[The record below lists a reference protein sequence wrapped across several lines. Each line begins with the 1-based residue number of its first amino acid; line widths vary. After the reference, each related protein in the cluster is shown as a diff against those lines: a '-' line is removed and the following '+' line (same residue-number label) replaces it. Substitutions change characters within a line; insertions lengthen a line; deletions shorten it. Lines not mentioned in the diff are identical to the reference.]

1 VFDEALQHFS
11 EAELLH
17 ANRAVLLEEAGRF
30 EDAAASYLRC
40 VEINEKNDQ
49 AALSHA
55 VLLEELGRLDEA
67 MAAYARCLEIN
78 PANEE
83 ALRHLT
89 RLHEQN
95 GDSQAV
101 IRHLSAWRRSNG

>member
-1 VFDEALQHFS
+1 M
-11 EAELLH
+11 
-17 ANRAVLLEEAGRF
+17 GRL

-49 AALSHA
+49 AAFEHA
-55 VLLEELGRLDEA
+55 LLLRGSCGTRKQ
-67 MAAYARCLEIN
+67 AYARCLDIN
-78 PANEE
+78 PGNEK

-89 RLHEQN
+89 ELHEQK
-95 GDSQAV
+95 GDTQAV